1 MQKTLHTIKAAIM
14 VGMIDVEDGKI
25 IAAQVLEAVLQAS
38 EIPQYK
44 ALAKN

>member
-1 MQKTLHTIKAAIM
+1 M
-14 VGMIDVEDGKI
+14 VGMIDVEDSKM
-25 IAAQVLEAVLQAS
+25 IAAYVLVAVLQAS